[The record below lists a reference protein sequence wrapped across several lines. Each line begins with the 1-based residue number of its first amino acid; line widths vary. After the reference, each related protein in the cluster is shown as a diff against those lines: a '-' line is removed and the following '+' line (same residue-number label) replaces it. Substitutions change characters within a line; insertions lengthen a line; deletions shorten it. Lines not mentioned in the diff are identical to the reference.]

1 MELTFQTLKKKNKKL
16 TIQRN
21 VSWEDTK
28 RCAPLQNSRTS
39 GLSFTLSLG
48 LENQRECKEGGKGLT
63 PWLSQA
69 NNALIKTQ
77 GEKKK
82 RSKYANETAT

>member
-1 MELTFQTLKKKNKKL
+1 MELTFQTLKKEKQKL

-39 GLSFTLSLG
+39 GLSFTLPLG

-63 PWLSQA
+63 PRLSQA
-69 NNALIKTQ
+69 NNALIKT
-77 GEKKK
+77 EAKKK